1 MPATSR
7 TMIVVVSLL
16 AGMAIPLGLFST
28 NAEDK
33 PAQAAAATAGKPGGD
48 QPAPGQQTATQP
60 KPAQL
65 EILDATTPLTVQ
77 VPNAPGSPVIT
88 TIYLRNDGEKKLS
101 TMEFSAALQD
111 ENGKAYSLSATE
123 TPGNGGIRIGTIT
136 SQGTLGDHS
145 LKLFELQIK
154 LDTGLPPFENP
165 DPGPPLFD
173 NKDAFIPHTLSGHL
187 VVVGREKAETEP
199 PDNNSANTNQPAQ
212 KSGKEKPAETQT
224 TEENKNK
231 QGNALS
237 GEKLVKSR
245 PLKLI
250 PAGPSKRSATPVWF
264 GLIAAAAV
272 IMLSALFFKLNLK
285 QRMGLP
291 EWNASG
297 SLATNVT
304 ALGTVLM
311 TVVAS
316 TALPSTTHTLQKSEY
331 ATLGLLFGV
340 LVFLAPIIYNSIRVP
355 STQDQATTAPY
366 EGYVGIFL
374 LTALVTLWAVF
385 GQLATIW
392 YVVGELREARY
403 MPFGSLFIF
412 RACIAVVTL
421 LLFIYAFVAIYVK
434 VRKSKTPVRT
444 PAQPAPE
451 DGKPAQPPTSTVSL
465 PKWRLL

>member
-16 AGMAIPLGLFST
+16 AGMSIPLGLFST

-33 PAQAAAATAGKPGGD
+33 PAQAAAATTGKLGAD
-48 QPAPGQQTATQP
+48 QLAPGQQTA

-65 EILDATTPLTVQ
+65 EILDAATPLTVQ
-77 VPNAPGSPVIT
+77 IPNTSHSPATT
-88 TIYLRNDGEKKLS
+88 TIYLRNDGEKELS

-111 ENGKAYSLSATE
+111 ENGKAYSLSPSAT
-123 TPGNGGIRIGTIT
+123 PVDAGIRIGAIT
-136 SQGTLGDHS
+136 SQDALAGHS
-145 LKLFELQIK
+145 LKPFELQIK
-154 LDTGLPPFENP
+154 LDPGLPLFENE
-165 DPGPPLFD
+165 DV
-173 NKDAFIPHTLSGHL
+173 FIPHTLTGHL
-187 VVVGREKAETEP
+187 VVAGREKKAEIRP
-199 PDNNSANTNQPAQ
+199 ADNNASNTNQPA
-212 KSGKEKPAETQT
+212 KKTGKKETVKKKPAENQT
-224 TEENKNK
+224 VEKNK
-231 QGNALS
+231 DEKQGDSQL
-237 GEKLVKSR
+237 KLVKSR

-250 PAGPSKRSATPVWF
+250 PAGPSKRSANPVWF

-272 IMLSALFFKLNLK
+272 IILSALFFKLNLK

-311 TVVAS
+311 TVLAS

-355 STQDQATTAPY
+355 KDQTPTAAY
-366 EGYVGIFL
+366 EGYVGMFL
-374 LTALVTLWAVF
+374 LSSLVTMWAVF

-392 YVVGELREARY
+392 YVVGELGQARY
-403 MPFGSLFIF
+403 MSDTSIIVF
-412 RACIAVVTL
+412 RGCIAVVTIL
-421 LLFIYAFVAIYVK
+421 LLIYAFVAISVK
-434 VRKSKTPVRT
+434 IRKSKTPVRT
-444 PAQPAPE
+444 IAQPTEEIGKAPVVQ
-451 DGKPAQPPTSTVSL
+451 AAALPT
-465 PKWRLL
+465 WRLL